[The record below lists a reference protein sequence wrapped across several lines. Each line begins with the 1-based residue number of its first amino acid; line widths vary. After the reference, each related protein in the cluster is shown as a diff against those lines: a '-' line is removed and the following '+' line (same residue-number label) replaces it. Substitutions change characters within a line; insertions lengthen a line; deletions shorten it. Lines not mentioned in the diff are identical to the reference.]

1 MQRRHCRHPHEWHL
15 LNFRA
20 QHHSCDQLQWS
31 DLLKRQVPDKP
42 WGFTINVNKRFCEIL
57 DQINVFF
64 RFSIVSWS
72 TFFVYGRC
80 YRRSP
85 AHNRLSHILEKNEV
99 PDTLNGFLVK
109 YEDATII
116 IPDSTLVCQAWF
128 SSINSVKMK
137 MNTTATSQ
145 SQVNL
150 WECSASSGMLTTS
163 ASAVQLLLNFSECE
177 HISARSDLNIERH
190 VQDWNVL
197 LLDNVCISRNLRR
210 YFMILVQHDDADNI
224 CFFCYCLTTYVSFIF
239 SAVDNNADIVEQNWS
254 TDDWHHIYITLDLR

>member
-116 IPDSTLVCQAWF
+116 IPDSTLPGCTCKNRPTIRPP
-128 SSINSVKMK
+128 SISKLEPKSPQDFFLGETDNSQKKHGRKTKIFPSMLFL
-137 MNTTATSQ
+137 SF
-145 SQVNL
+145 
-150 WECSASSGMLTTS
+150 ASSR
-163 ASAVQLLLNFSECE
+163 AF
-177 HISARSDLNIERH
+177 
-190 VQDWNVL
+190 
-197 LLDNVCISRNLRR
+197 
-210 YFMILVQHDDADNI
+210 
-224 CFFCYCLTTYVSFIF
+224 
-239 SAVDNNADIVEQNWS
+239 VE
-254 TDDWHHIYITLDLR
+254 